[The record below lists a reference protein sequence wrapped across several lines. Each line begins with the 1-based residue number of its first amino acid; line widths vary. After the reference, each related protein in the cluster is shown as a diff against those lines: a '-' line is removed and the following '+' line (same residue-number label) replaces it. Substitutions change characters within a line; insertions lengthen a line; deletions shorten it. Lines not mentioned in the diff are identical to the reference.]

1 MEDILY
7 TVKEVAEVLKTN
19 PSFVYELIKKG
30 FLPALKLRSL
40 KVRKTTL
47 IKFLE
52 EYEGKD
58 FTDINNVKELELENV
73 VECDEKDVIDDNV
86 LINKL

>member
-7 TVKEVAEVLKTN
+7 NVKEVAEILKTN
-19 PSFVYELIKKG
+19 PAFVYELIKKG

-47 IKFLE
+47 LNFLE
-52 EYEGKD
+52 KYEGKD
-58 FTDINNVKELELENV
+58 
-73 VECDEKDVIDDNV
+73 
-86 LINKL
+86 

>member
-7 TVKEVAEVLKTN
+7 NVKEVAEILKTN
-19 PSFVYELIKKG
+19 PAFVYELIKKG

-47 IKFLE
+47 LNFLE
-52 EYEGKD
+52 KYEGKD
-58 FTDINNVKELELENV
+58 FTDINNVKDLKLDENIDK
-73 VECDEKDVIDDNV
+73 EVIDD
-86 LINKL
+86 